1 MVKSGKAVIVV
12 DSVEK
17 AVKFYTEKL
26 AFDLIDLA
34 AGKEGEHF
42 LSYAQL
48 RKGKCFLIVRVPH
61 VEELA
66 EFSMIKRC
74 TGRGTGIH
82 IELKKGI
89 EEYFD
94 RCRKKNVI
102 IVQELKDQSW
112 GEQTFVVKDPHGV
125 RITVA
130 QPLEKFVPANPH
142 DFCGLKVAGHGDAQV
157 EEMIKWLKGF
167 GILRRVSKK
176 FSKAWLK
183 IRPKK

>member
-26 AFDLIDLA
+26 AFDVVELA

-42 LSYAQL
+42 LNYAQL
-48 RKGKCFLIVRVPH
+48 RKGKCFLILRVPA

-74 TGRGTGIH
+74 TGRGTGLY

-89 EEYFD
+89 EEYLE

-102 IVQELKDQSW
+102 VVHDLQKQPW
-112 GEQTFVVKDPHGV
+112 GEKTFVIKDPHGI
-125 RITVA
+125 RITIA
-130 QPLEKFVPANPH
+130 QPIEGFVSPNPN
-142 DFCGLKVAGHGDAQV
+142 DFCGLKVNGQGDAQL

-176 FSKAWLK
+176 YSNTK
-183 IRPKK
+183 